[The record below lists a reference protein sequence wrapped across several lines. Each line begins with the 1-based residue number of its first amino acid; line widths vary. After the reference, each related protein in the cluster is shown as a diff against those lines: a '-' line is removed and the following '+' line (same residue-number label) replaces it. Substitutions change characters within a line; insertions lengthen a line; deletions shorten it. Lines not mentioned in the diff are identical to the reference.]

1 MKATEITGGCLMTN
15 KEQRRQEW
23 TARIKDYKTSG
34 QTMTVWCSANGCSI
48 EQLKYWLR
56 KLKNASIAEA
66 ASVPVRWTSLST
78 NDAPAFTPS
87 PPLIVHVGP
96 LRIELQPGFDPGLLL
111 SVVKALQPL
120 C

>member
-23 TARIKDYKTSG
+23 AARIEDYKTSG
-34 QTMTVWCSANGCSI
+34 QTIAAWCSANGRNI

-56 KLKNASIAEA
+56 KFKNASIVEVAP
-66 ASVPVRWTSLST
+66 VPVHWTSLT
-78 NDAPAFTPS
+78 MNDGPASISS
-87 PPLIVHVGP
+87 PPLILHVGP
-96 LRIELQPGFDPGLLL
+96 THIQLQPGFDPGLLL